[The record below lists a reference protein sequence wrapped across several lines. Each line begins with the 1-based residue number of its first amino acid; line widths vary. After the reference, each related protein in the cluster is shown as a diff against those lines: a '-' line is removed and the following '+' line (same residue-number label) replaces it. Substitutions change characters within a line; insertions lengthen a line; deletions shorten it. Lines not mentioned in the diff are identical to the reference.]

1 MSWIKENFP
10 KFVPKLNAYANGRTA
25 IQYEMLA
32 EEEPWKSQGW
42 MEPACT
48 ATVNL
53 PDEDLEA
60 DEVIIKSYSE
70 NQGLYEEMLKAN
82 HIGPAI
88 RWVNSG
94 FIEAPVC
101 KLLLEYSKE

>member
-1 MSWIKENFP
+1 MSWIKENFH
-10 KFVPKLNAYANGRTA
+10 KFVPKLNKYSNGRTA
-25 IQYEMLA
+25 IQYEMLV
-32 EEEPWKSQGW
+32 EKEPYKSRGW

-70 NQGLYEEMLKAN
+70 NQGLYEEMLKAG
-82 HIGPAI
+82 HIGPEL
-88 RWVNSG
+88 RRVRCG
-94 FIEAPVC
+94 HMTAPVC
-101 KLLLEYSKE
+101 KLLLKP

>member
-1 MSWIKENFP
+1 MNYVQENFA
-10 KFVPKLNAYANGRTA
+10 KFVPEISRYNNGRVA
-25 IQYEMLA
+25 VQYNMLA
-32 EEEPWKSQGW
+32 EEEPWKSMGM
-42 MEPACT
+42 MEPACM
-48 ATVNL
+48 ATINL
-53 PDEDLEA
+53 PHEHLEE

-70 NQGLYEEMLKAN
+70 NQGLYEEMLKSN